1 MLWCGFGGSKNA
13 REKVSR
19 LSGSV
24 GRRAMYLKEG
34 NRYADV
40 VFVVFGEGVG
50 DGCNDEFVIKI
61 LWYG

>member
-1 MLWCGFGGSKNA
+1 
-13 REKVSR
+13 
-19 LSGSV
+19 
-24 GRRAMYLKEG
+24 MYLKEG